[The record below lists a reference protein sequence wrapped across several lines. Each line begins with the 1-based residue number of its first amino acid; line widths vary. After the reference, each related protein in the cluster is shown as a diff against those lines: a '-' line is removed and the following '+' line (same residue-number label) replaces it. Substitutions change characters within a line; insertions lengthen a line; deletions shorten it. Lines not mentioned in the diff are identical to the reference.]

1 MGLTHEKGDS
11 ALLAKPKDTQSVLK
25 CNLSH

>member
-1 MGLTHEKGDS
+1 MGLTQEKSGS